1 MKKTLLIVIF
11 FFIGILLLGCTTIV
25 DPIDEDDPIED
36 ITNGDDENDVDEND
50 DDEDDDEIVEIDLA
64 ESILKTLSLE
74 QKVGQ
79 MFIVGFSGTTIPT
92 SLVQAIND
100 HYFGNFIYF
109 ASNLSN
115 PQTIASMSTQIQE
128 TVVNATTIPGFISAD
143 QEGGMVAR
151 LTTGGTHFIG
161 NMALGAIGD
170 DTLAYE
176 VGQMVGK
183 ELRHYGINL
192 NLAPVL
198 DVNNNPA
205 NPIIGVRSYSDNPV
219 MVSDFGI
226 AMIQGMRNS
235 NVLATAKH
243 FPGHGDTHI
252 DSHYGLPTIP
262 YDLSRLYDIEL
273 YPYIQAIE
281 EGLDAIMTA
290 HILFSAI
297 DNIYPATLSYKVIT
311 ELLREALG
319 YQGIVMTDAMNM
331 DAIRNHFGNVEASIL
346 AIQAGVDIL
355 TYTESTSASI
365 QAYRGVLDAVENGI
379 ISEAR
384 IDESVMRILN
394 QKIKYGLFDE
404 YLPSNTLS
412 TDDFLN
418 HKTFN
423 NDLAKQSLTLA
434 KGEFSGFDANKS
446 TLIISTINSRYAMLP
461 GFAINASQNSLA
473 YIASIKLEAQGFT
486 NVHYQTI
493 GTSISSTQIQNI
505 TELAKDYEQVVV
517 AFENATVSQG
527 QLTTALFADN
537 PSLVVVALR
546 NPYDILRFPEVE
558 TYICV
563 YGYLDATVYAI
574 IDYLSGGFNATG
586 VLPVIVNGIND

>member
-394 QKIKYGLFDE
+394 QKIKYGLFNE

-493 GTSISSTQIQNI
+493 STSISSTQIQNI
-505 TELAKDYEQVVV
+505 TELAKDYEQVVI

-527 QLTTALFADN
+527 QLTTTLFADN

>member
-394 QKIKYGLFDE
+394 QKIKYGLFNE

-505 TELAKDYEQVVV
+505 TELAKDYEQVVI

>member
-394 QKIKYGLFDE
+394 QKIKYGLFNE

-527 QLTTALFADN
+527 QLTTTLFADN